1 MLLKINTDMT
11 SKELINL
18 VPSIN
23 FDRNEDLIKGLAT
36 LPQLTE
42 TSNLILNL
50 LNNTKETD
58 FSVLKDIPNNHLHEW
73 DKYYQEYD
81 LNEINYFKPIILDL
95 TVKY

>member
-1 MLLKINTDMT
+1 MLLKIDADMT

-42 TSNLILNL
+42 TTNLILNL
-50 LNNTKETD
+50 LNNMKETD
-58 FSVLKDIPNNHLHEW
+58 FSFLKDIPNN
-73 DKYYQEYD
+73 
-81 LNEINYFKPIILDL
+81 EINEEKLKIYSDIINKSL
-95 TVKY
+95 

>member
-18 VPSIN
+18 VPLIN
-23 FDRNEDLIKGLAT
+23 FDRNEDLIKGLTA

-50 LNNTKETD
+50 LKNSKETD
-58 FSVLKDIPNNHLHEW
+58 FSVLKDIPNN
-73 DKYYQEYD
+73 
-81 LNEINYFKPIILDL
+81 EINEEKLKIYLNIINKSL
-95 TVKY
+95 

>member
-1 MLLKINTDMT
+1 MLLKIDTDMT

-23 FDRNEDLIKGLAT
+23 FDRHEDLIKGLTA
-36 LPQLTE
+36 LPQLIE

-58 FSVLKDIPNNHLHEW
+58 FSVLKDIPNN
-73 DKYYQEYD
+73 
-81 LNEINYFKPIILDL
+81 EINEEKLKIYLDIINKSL
-95 TVKY
+95 